1 MDFLDYFVVKGIS
14 FATNIILA
22 RMLSPKEFG
31 IMGAIAIIIAMAN
44 TMVDAGLTS
53 SLIRTQN
60 IDNDDY
66 STVFITNFATSLLLY
81 IILFFWH
88 LLLPIFIIYLFLLS
102 FSGSMV

>member
-1 MDFLDYFVVKGIS
+1 MSDNFKRNTISGLKWTFLDYFVVKGIS

-53 SLIRTQN
+53 
-60 IDNDDY
+60 
-66 STVFITNFATSLLLY
+66 
-81 IILFFWH
+81 
-88 LLLPIFIIYLFLLS
+88 
-102 FSGSMV
+102 